1 MLDYIDAK
9 NQIYI
14 PAALIIIGVGIT
26 KAEWLP
32 YAILL
37 TAGLIYLKVEQYRTR
52 LSTPMEVL
60 TL

>member
-14 PAALIIIGVGIT
+14 PAALILVGVGIT

-32 YAILL
+32 YALILA
-37 TAGLIYLKVEQYRTR
+37 AGLVYLKLEQYR
-52 LSTPMEVL
+52 MEAPRK
-60 TL
+60 

>member
-37 TAGLIYLKVEQYRTR
+37 AAGLI
-52 LSTPMEVL
+52 
-60 TL
+60 